1 MTLARVEVFGLK
13 SAKDLNGKIGS
24 LGQFHSQKQR
34 VEVLFEDG
42 SSKLV
47 KPECMR
53 RIVAETYTKINIV
66 ALCAVHIHDESRC
79 RGLENCLRTIRQ
91 QSSPPDLLLIGWS
104 AGDASTRTATA
115 QFFQEMME
123 TKVINNEPSSVE
135 GCSSQFQHFQR
146 LLQDPRLSTLA
157 CNGKATWIVFSDDDD
172 LWHPERVYSYRH
184 VIETMATLPDD
195 RDVRSMSH
203 AQICP
208 GVREIA
214 SSFFHSEVML
224 QDGLAKR
231 VVGAED
237 DRLEYF
243 DYALRLDL
251 MQDFFEWISS
261 GLLEHKFCDRA
272 LLRFLAL
279 AGRESVFFHP
289 GCWMY
294 FYNRPICE
302 GVLGDAALPVTLRSE
317 HLSSRLAPSAED
329 RDMASQAVQDG
340 VLVSALHSTPE
351 TDVFCARSNLENY
364 LIESYLGKPIDSEA
378 MTKLANNMSRDLR
391 LINGCNVKTSFLVKV
406 IRKSCESFG
415 IETRP

>member
-1 MTLARVEVFGLK
+1 MARAKVEVFGLK
-13 SAKDLNGKIGS
+13 SAKDLNGKIGL
-24 LGQFHSQKQR
+24 LGQLHSQKQR

-42 SSKLV
+42 SSKLL
-47 KPECMR
+47 KPECIR
-53 RIVAETYTKINIV
+53 LLVAETYTKINIV

-91 QSSPPDLLLIGWS
+91 QTSAPDLSLIGWS

-135 GCSSQFQHFQR
+135 GRLSQFQHFQQ

-157 CNGKATWIVFSDDDD
+157 CNGKPTWIMSSDDDD
-172 LWHPERVYSYRH
+172 LWHRERVFTYRH
-184 VIETMATLPDD
+184 IIETMATLPDD
-195 RDVRSMSH
+195 RDVRSTNH
-203 AQICP
+203 AQLCP
-208 GVREIA
+208 GVSEIA
-214 SSFFHSEVML
+214 SSFFHAEVML
-224 QDGLAKR
+224 QEGLAKR

-272 LLRFLAL
+272 LIRFLAL
-279 AGRESVFFHP
+279 ARNESVFFHP
-289 GCWMY
+289 SCWMY

-302 GVLGDAALPVTLRSE
+302 GALGDAALPKTLRSE

-329 RDMASQAVQDG
+329 RDLASQAVQDG
-340 VLVSALHSTPE
+340 VLVSASHSTPE
-351 TDVFCARSNLENY
+351 DDVFCARSNLEFY

-378 MTKLANNMSRDLR
+378 TTKLANNMSRDLR
-391 LINGCNVKTSFLVKV
+391 RINGCNVKTSFLGNI

-415 IETRP
+415 IDCRP